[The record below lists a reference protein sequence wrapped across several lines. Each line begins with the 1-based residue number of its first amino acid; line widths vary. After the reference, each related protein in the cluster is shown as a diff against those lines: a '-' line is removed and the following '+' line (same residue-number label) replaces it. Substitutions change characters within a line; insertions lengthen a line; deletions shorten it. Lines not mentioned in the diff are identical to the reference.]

1 MATPEPQAASTTK
14 RATRC
19 HPTSLCASGW
29 GQAIRRFLCQH
40 LCKRQQREQRGELSA
55 GARWVW
61 RRYLGAAAETGWG
74 PEPPATSWG
83 KYKGAGEAGT
93 CDIPT
98 RLTLRPGQSLP
109 VWRSCWE
116 WSHIDQD
123 GDPGG
128 KGRRRE
134 WERGTEPG
142 RLGESQA
149 FCDQLLRLANRVLSG
164 RKTRKPVLTHPSH
177 NNSDMLIPHKSEH
190 PRRS

>member
-1 MATPEPQAASTTK
+1 MKNGSIVSESSKILSEPRWQHHSHRQHPQQNGRQDAS
-14 RATRC
+14 

-29 GQAIRRFLCQH
+29 GQAIRRFLCQP

-74 PEPPATSWG
+74 PEPRATSWG
-83 KYKGAGEAGT
+83 KYKGAGEART

-109 VWRSCWE
+109 VRRSCWE

-128 KGRRRE
+128 
-134 WERGTEPG
+134 RGETQGVGEGHQARTTRGVPG
-142 RLGESQA
+142 ILWSA
-149 FCDQLLRLANRVLSG
+149 LWD
-164 RKTRKPVLTHPSH
+164 
-177 NNSDMLIPHKSEH
+177 
-190 PRRS
+190 